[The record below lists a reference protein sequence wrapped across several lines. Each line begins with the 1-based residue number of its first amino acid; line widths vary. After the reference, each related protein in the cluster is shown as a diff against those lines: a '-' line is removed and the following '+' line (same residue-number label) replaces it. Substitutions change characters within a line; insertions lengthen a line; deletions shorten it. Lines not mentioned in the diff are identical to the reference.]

1 MPTSSVTNADG
12 SVKRARLGGMKLVF
26 VGLGKMGRSILE
38 GVLAA
43 EYLSPEAVGVI
54 DRDPERTRELAAL
67 YGIAPL
73 ENGDLAA
80 AERALIAVQPKQF
93 PDLAERIA
101 HPNLGY
107 LSIMAGVSTAVLS
120 RKLGTRRVVRAMP
133 NLAATIRKSTT
144 ALTAPKEARE
154 AGDLDFALGLF
165 KTVGDAY
172 LLPERLFD
180 AFTGMAASAPA
191 YLAVVAEAL
200 ADGGVKMGIARAE
213 ALSFAADVLV
223 ATGELMRL
231 KHPAVIKDEVASPGG
246 TTIHGVAAL
255 EEGRVRHALV
265 RAVEA
270 ATQRGHELGEE
281 E

>member
-1 MPTSSVTNADG
+1 MPTSSVTNPDG
-12 SVKRARLGGMKLVF
+12 SVKHARLEGMKLAF

-38 GVLAA
+38 GLLAA
-43 EYLSPEAVGVI
+43 EFLPPEAVGVVER
-54 DRDPERTRELAAL
+54 DREQTREIAAL
-67 YGIAPL
+67 YGVKPL
-73 ENGDLAA
+73 DYSDLINT
-80 AERALIAVQPKQF
+80 ERVLIAVQPKQF
-93 PDLAERIA
+93 PELAERIA
-101 HPNLGY
+101 HPNVGY
-107 LSIMAGVSTAVLS
+107 LSIMAGVSTAVLA

-154 AGDLDFALGLF
+154 AGDLDFAKKLF

-172 LLPERLFD
+172 ELPERLFD
-180 AFTGMAASAPA
+180 AFTAMAASAPA

-200 ADGGVKMGIARAE
+200 ADGGVKMGIARAD
-213 ALSFAADVLV
+213 ALAFAADVLI

-246 TTIHGVAAL
+246 TTIHGLAAI
-255 EEGRVRHALV
+255 EEGRLRHALIE
-265 RAVEA
+265 AVDA
-270 ATQRGHELGEE
+270 ATRRGRELGEE

>member
-1 MPTSSVTNADG
+1 
-12 SVKRARLGGMKLVF
+12 MKLVF

-43 EYLSPEAVGVI
+43 EFLSPEQIGVI
-54 DRDPERTRELAAL
+54 DRGPERTRELAAL

-73 ENGDLAA
+73 ENGDLAR
-80 AERALIAVQPKQF
+80 AERVLIAVQPKQF
-93 PDLAERIA
+93 PEIAERIA
-101 HPNLGY
+101 HPQVGY
-107 LSIMAGVSTAVLS
+107 LSIMAGVSTAVLA
-120 RKLGTRRVVRAMP
+120 RRLGTRRVVRAMP

-144 ALTAPKEARE
+144 ALTAPKEAQE
-154 AGDLDFALGLF
+154 VGDLEFAVRLF

-172 LLPERLFD
+172 PLPERLFD

-191 YLAVVAEAL
+191 YLAIVAEAL
-200 ADGGVKMGIARAE
+200 ADGGVKMGIPRSE

-265 RAVEA
+265 RAVEV
-270 ATQRGHELGEE
+270 ATRRGHELGEE

>member
-1 MPTSSVTNADG
+1 
-12 SVKRARLGGMKLVF
+12 MKLVF

-38 GVLAA
+38 GILAA
-43 EYLSPEAVGVI
+43 EFLRPDDIGVVER
-54 DRDPERTRELAAL
+54 DRTNTKELASL
-67 YGIAPL
+67 YGINAL
-73 ENGDLAA
+73 RNGELAG
-80 AERALIAVQPKQF
+80 AERVIIAVQPKIF
-93 PDLAERIA
+93 PELAENIA
-101 HPNLGY
+101 HPNVGY

-154 AGDLDFALGLF
+154 AGDLEFAKGLF

-191 YLAVVAEAL
+191 YLAVVAEAM
-200 ADGGVKMGIARAE
+200 ADGGVKMGIARAD
-213 ALSFAADVLV
+213 ALAFAADVLV
-223 ATGELMRL
+223 ATGELMRM

-246 TTIHGVAAL
+246 TTIHGIAAL
-255 EEGRVRHALV
+255 EEAGIRHALLA
-265 RAVEA
+265 AVEA
-270 ATQRGHELGEE
+270 ATHRGHELGEE